1 MHDAWDLEIV
11 NRFPKTNL
19 TFDNLVHKSTEIDS
33 EQFWSDQNVRL
44 YLANHFLYLKQI
56 LADKRASDFRTKFG
70 TSVHSVPFDVD
81 FNF

>member
-1 MHDAWDLEIV
+1 MMLGVHLVIV
-11 NRFPKTNL
+11 NLFPKTNL
-19 TFDNLVHKSTEIDS
+19 TFDILVHKSIEIDS

-44 YLANHFLYLKQI
+44 YLANHSLYLNQI
-56 LADKRASDFRTKFG
+56 LADKRAFHFWTKFG